1 MDLKSLI
8 YVAGHTGLVGSAIV
22 RRLKYEGYHNLLTV
36 PRAGLN
42 LLDQQETFS
51 FLAKNQPTYV
61 FVAAAKVGGIVGNKT
76 YPADFLYENLQI
88 QNNLI
93 YGSFNAG
100 VKKLLFLGSSCIYPK
115 FAEQPIQEPALLGGY
130 LEPTN
135 ESYAIAKIAGLK
147 LCEAL
152 SRQYGKNYIT
162 CMPTNLYGPGDNFDP
177 VNGHVIP
184 SIIRKLVEAKKKG
197 LPSITCYGSGKPLRE
212 FLHVDDL
219 ACACVYLMNNYGDT
233 QNTINVGSGEEIPI
247 YDLVHLIS
255 NLVGYTGEILW
266 DSSKPDGT
274 PRKLLDVSKI
284 KSLGWKPKVAL
295 LDGLKETIDWFI
307 AEGL

>member
-1 MDLKSLI
+1 
-8 YVAGHTGLVGSAIV
+8 
-22 RRLKYEGYHNLLTV
+22 
-36 PRAGLN
+36 
-42 LLDQQETFS
+42 
-51 FLAKNQPTYV
+51 
-61 FVAAAKVGGIVGNKT
+61 
-76 YPADFLYENLQI
+76 
-88 QNNLI
+88 
-93 YGSFNAG
+93 
-100 VKKLLFLGSSCIYPK
+100 
-115 FAEQPIQEPALLGGY
+115 
-130 LEPTN
+130 
-135 ESYAIAKIAGLK
+135 
-147 LCEAL
+147 
-152 SRQYGKNYIT
+152 
-162 CMPTNLYGPGDNFDP
+162 MPTNLYGPGDNFDP